1 MPCFMGYCPKP
12 SLCNSVLTGLFPFRI
27 AHRLPQHDVLVLFQ
41 LKGFTAGLLIN
52 HGTNTGIQAFGSA
65 NQAT

>member
-1 MPCFMGYCPKP
+1 
-12 SLCNSVLTGLFPFRI
+12 
-27 AHRLPQHDVLVLFQ
+27 VLVLFQ